1 MRDHLQ
7 KRGVIAQ
14 ENHSFMTK
22 HGRFDFSVGDQVI
35 MTATDKR
42 AGLINGQGGK
52 VVSIDGSFITFES
65 SKKESLSEKRSGHKL
80 LTIDTSA
87 FTGFRHGYAGTIYK
101 GQGRT
106 VDHAYIYHTSH
117 WGQANSY
124 VALSRHKGGA
134 HLFVAGEY
142 RDMDK
147 LAKSLVSDD
156 RKVTSLALELA
167 DKQSDDPNLGR
178 EFEKAFDLN
187 AQGLNDTFEDALA
200 DMKQYRRV
208 ARQGKS
214 RAYAYADYRAGI
226 AAVEIS
232 NNAEASKEA
241 AKRGLTR
248 KISRQ
253 VVSTRSVLK
262 SFKSA
267 RVLLA
272 KSVKMLGAG
281 LS

>member
-1 MRDHLQ
+1 
-7 KRGVIAQ
+7 
-14 ENHSFMTK
+14 
-22 HGRFDFSVGDQVI
+22 
-35 MTATDKR
+35 
-42 AGLINGQGGK
+42 
-52 VVSIDGSFITFES
+52 
-65 SKKESLSEKRSGHKL
+65 
-80 LTIDTSA
+80 
-87 FTGFRHGYAGTIYK
+87 
-101 GQGRT
+101 
-106 VDHAYIYHTSH
+106 
-117 WGQANSY
+117 
-124 VALSRHKGGA
+124 
-134 HLFVAGEY
+134 
-142 RDMDK
+142 
-147 LAKSLVSDD
+147 
-156 RKVTSLALELA
+156 
-167 DKQSDDPNLGR
+167 
-178 EFEKAFDLN
+178 
-187 AQGLNDTFEDALA
+187 
-200 DMKQYRRV
+200 MKQYRRV